1 MTKKANPEGVT
12 FFLLYIDDFAILYLK
27 WMFSISGEIPAET
40 YLSG

>member
-12 FFLLYIDDFAILYLK
+12 FFYYIDDFAILYLK

-40 YLSG
+40 SLSG